1 MTIETK
7 KQTEFES
14 VENLKA
20 QWKKLWFE
28 RLDDPIRAEK
38 IATDTFPS
46 LFIEK
51 GTILHATRD
60 FKILS
65 LKEILT
71 KHEIANAERYI
82 PPDPRTGGWTKFYK
96 VHIKNKSESKTNV
109 LANKKSQKQQPKNK
123 KSRGWLHRQIT

>member
-28 RLDDPIRAEK
+28 RLDDPVRAEK
-38 IATDTFPS
+38 IAADTFPS

-71 KHEIANAERYI
+71 KHEI
-82 PPDPRTGGWTKFYK
+82 RTGGWTKFYK
-96 VHIKNKSESKTNV
+96 VHIKDKSESKTNV

-123 KSRGWLHRQIT
+123 KSSGWLHRQIT